1 MMVRVFA
8 VVLLI
13 AMAFLAGVAWM
24 RSSSHETPTAATSPA
39 PAPAGESAPVMEAPP
54 EAAAGP
60 GLAWTKPKRWVQAPD
75 RAMRVM
81 TYSIPAIAGDGEDG
95 ECAVFYFGP
104 HQGGTVDANISRWA
118 DQFENPGKA
127 ERSERETAGMKL
139 HYVHVDGTYLA
150 PAGPMMQSQGK
161 KQAYALLGAIVDGPQ
176 GAVFFK
182 FTGPRKTVTAASKE
196 FDSLIASIHKS

>member
-13 AMAFLAGVAWM
+13 AMAFLGGMAWM
-24 RSSSHETPTAATSPA
+24 KSSTHEPPPVVPPTNEPQMPGSGSGA
-39 PAPAGESAPVMEAPP
+39 PAAEAPTD
-54 EAAAGP
+54 P
-60 GLAWTKPKRWVQAPD
+60 GLAWTKPAHWTQQPD
-75 RAMRVM
+75 RPMRFM
-81 TYSIPAIAGDGEDG
+81 TYAIPATGGDTEAG

-118 DQFENPGKA
+118 DQIENPGKA
-127 ERSERETAGMKL
+127 ERSEKDTHGMKV
-139 HYVHVDGTYLA
+139 HYVHVEGTYLA

-161 KQAYALLGAIVDGPQ
+161 KPSYTLLGAIVDGPQ

-182 FTGPRKTVTAASKE
+182 FTGPTKTVSASKKD
-196 FDSLIASIHKS
+196 FDALIASIHKP